1 MENNES
7 NPKIIIRLL
16 ILEIFPSLE
25 ELNNNNSEITI
36 SFQDK
41 DNDIIFNL
49 NDILTSKKELELPC
63 NYKSSSI
70 KIIINKND
78 ILYASGLLQ
87 LKNGEQWVTLTYE
100 NKKRQIN
107 SNLALSLMDCIKL
120 KINCKIISGTE
131 SINISENKI
140 NNIIKKNKQILN
152 QKKKTSQKKFDINYM
167 TQCSFNN
174 EENQII
180 NRYIEPNINTPTTS
194 PLNVYTTI
202 NKNNFQKIELSSN
215 NSNNLNKRKINKF
228 KNIQNLT
235 ATNPFNP
242 KKSQKIIN
250 KKSEEGEIIG
260 LLTEIKP
267 KAKNRG
273 NKRSL
278 DKIHLNLNSNNKKNI
293 SSTGIKNEHSK
304 SNKIMKKRKSGGIQQ
319 VNLIGKLYDNNQ
331 YIMNKN
337 DFNKKKSS
345 DNIKKNSLQNSK
357 KKFTL
362 KNLTESNEIINN
374 NDQLLN
380 MVDNYNNNID
390 SDEIIINHDVENIQ
404 NDNII
409 FQNNNKEN
417 KIKRNNI
424 INLIDDEIY
433 DENDIFFKQLE
444 DFKLLYSNEY
454 LKTISNEYIKLE
466 IELFIEKVLELVAL
480 YNNQIEEKYFEY
492 QIEKNNYYKNIFQF
506 IEIQKLFNKLNIM
519 KYQFQLKK
527 DNMKIIK
534 SSHINNSINNLITN
548 KKQINI
554 FKNNLLEENQKK
566 INYKKEIIKQIIKK
580 LIEKEKNKNILEKN
594 EKFKIWI
601 KNNCLK
607 GNDKKKKEK
616 KNQKY
621 ESKKKLNNLNTIN
634 NNDNY
639 KQLIGTY
646 NNNTLKKKT
655 NKIENEI
662 KGKNKIKK

>member
-1 MENNES
+1 MDNNES
-7 NPKIIIRLL
+7 NPQIIIKLL

-404 NDNII
+404 DDNII

>member
-7 NPKIIIRLL
+7 NPQIIIKLL

-49 NDILTSKKELELPC
+49 NDILTSEKELELSC

-140 NNIIKKNKQILN
+140 NNIMKKNKQILN

-180 NRYIEPNINTPTTS
+180 NKYIEQNINTPTTS

-202 NKNNFQKIELSSN
+202 NKNNFQKIELSSGG
-215 NSNNLNKRKINKF
+215 SNNLNKRKINKF

-267 KAKNRG
+267 KPKNRG

-374 NDQLLN
+374 NGQLLN
-380 MVDNYNNNID
+380 MADNYNNNID

-404 NDNII
+404 DDNII

-519 KYQFQLKK
+519 KYQCQLKK

-621 ESKKKLNNLNTIN
+621 ESKKKLNNLNKIN
-634 NNDNY
+634 NNDNN

-662 KGKNKIKK
+662 KAKNKIKK

>member
-7 NPKIIIRLL
+7 NPQIIIKLL
-16 ILEIFPSLE
+16 ILGIFPSLE

-49 NDILTSKKELELPC
+49 NDILTFEKELELSC

-267 KAKNRG
+267 KPKNRG

-293 SSTGIKNEHSK
+293 SSTGIKKEHSK

-337 DFNKKKSS
+337 EFNKKKSS

-374 NDQLLN
+374 NDQLN

-404 NDNII
+404 DDNII

-607 GNDKKKKEK
+607 GNDKKRKEK

>member
-7 NPKIIIRLL
+7 NPQIIIKLL

-49 NDILTSKKELELPC
+49 NDILTSEKELELSC

-180 NRYIEPNINTPTTS
+180 NKYMEQNINTPTTS

-267 KAKNRG
+267 KPKNRG

-293 SSTGIKNEHSK
+293 SSTGIKKEHSK

-337 DFNKKKSS
+337 EFNKKKSS

-374 NDQLLN
+374 NDQLN

-404 NDNII
+404 DDNII

-580 LIEKEKNKNILEKN
+580 LIEKEKNKNTLEKN

-607 GNDKKKKEK
+607 GNDKKRKEK